1 MSTTIEQFGN
11 TSLVESGSNYFLY
24 PIGGSAIELS
34 YGGAPVVDGQF
45 GQWVPIGAEQTA
57 SGYEVAWKMTG
68 ADQYTVWYT
77 DSSGN
82 YLSSAFDSA
91 SGTSAA
97 LESLE
102 PSFQQ
107 DLNGDG
113 VIGIPPPP
121 SPTVIEQF
129 GGTSLVESGSNY
141 FLHPNG
147 GSWIVLSYNG
157 APVVDGQFGQWVP
170 IGAEQTASGYEVAW
184 KMTGADQYTVWYTD
198 NSGNY
203 LSSAFDSASGTSPA
217 LESFEPSFHQDLNGD
232 GFIGVPPPP
241 PPQFVYESTDA
252 NGVQLYDVTWNILG
266 EHPFAVRV
274 LAPDHPSTNY
284 AHSFLFALPVE
295 GGLAQSTDGSGL
307 DELRQLNVENQY
319 NATIIEPIFPI
330 DSWYA
335 DNPYDATIDF
345 ETFTATFLPKWVD
358 SNLAMSGT
366 ENNFLIGFSK
376 SGYGALDLL
385 FKHPAVFDGAAA
397 WDFPADMA
405 AYDTFGSS
413 SSGDY
418 GSDTNFQANYRMT
431 ASFLNTWKAPF
442 TTEDRIWISE
452 GSIFPTQV
460 ADFDALLTSQGV
472 LHTLSTTQTNDAHNW
487 YGGWVSGAVA
497 GLYGLVD
504 TPPAK
509 PAAPADS
516 AVVNG
521 YVNAANDTA
530 TQALTGTTENGST
543 VTIYDNGTR
552 VGTTTAGASTAAWS
566 FGIGTLADASTH
578 SYTVTATDAA
588 GNVSQPSAALNF
600 TVDTTPPAK
609 PAAPADSAVVN
620 GYVNAANDTATQAL
634 TGTTENGSTV
644 TVYDN
649 GTQVGTTT
657 ASAST
662 GAWSFGIGTL
672 ADAST
677 HSYTV
682 TATDAAGNVSQASSA
697 LSFVVDKVPPTVTI
711 TTAGGLTSQAN
722 QTISGSVKGTEAPV
736 GTTVSL
742 YDDGAAAP
750 IATATVGVGGAWSTT
765 VTLSSVSNSIVAKD
779 TDAAGN
785 TGISSPLNF
794 TFDATPPTVKSFTA
808 SPSSGD
814 VNAGTVVTFTM
825 TMNEI
830 VTVTGVP
837 TLTLNDGGS
846 ATYKSGSGSNT
857 LVFGYTVANAEN
869 TPALAVTGNNLNGST
884 INIADALG
892 SAANLAGAN
901 VTFTGLAVGATVKSI
916 TASPATG
923 DLGPGQK
930 VVFTVTMSEA
940 VEITLGTPYLSL
952 NDGGKANYTGGS
964 GTSVLTFSYT
974 VGATGS
980 GQNAASLAVTGF
992 NPNGATVYDSNVAAD
1007 TADLS
1012 GVIAFTPGPQVDT
1025 TAPLVASVVANPANA
1040 DLDAGNTVTLTVNFS
1055 KTVIVNTAGGTP
1067 YLNLNDGGKANYV
1080 GGSGTSALTFT
1091 YLVSSG
1097 QNTPDLS
1104 VQSLALNGGTIADTV
1119 GNKAVLSGAAAN
1131 PAGILQIDTS
1141 PPTISSVV
1149 ANPATADLG
1158 AGKTVT
1164 LTVNFSEIVNV
1175 VGGTPFLTLSDGGTA
1190 TYTSGT
1196 SSKALIFTYVVAS
1209 GQNSADLTVTGLTL
1223 PGTTTI
1229 QDNAGNNA
1237 VLTGAVTNPAGTLQ
1251 IDTTAPTVSA
1261 VTTSPGSG
1269 EVTTGHA
1276 VTISLAMSEKVTETG
1291 APVLLLNDGG
1301 TATYKSGSGTST
1313 LAFNYT
1319 VASGQV
1325 TSDLRVAG
1333 IVLSSPSAIQDLA
1346 GNAANLSAVGSGDTK
1361 LGINTPPGSASGPSG
1376 GNFTITG
1383 AAALELF
1390 NPSTESVSFA
1400 SGATGELKLDA
1411 SSQFNGQIA
1420 GFTGQNLLDL
1430 ADIGFGANTT
1440 LGYTAN
1446 SGNTG
1451 GTLTVSDGTHKANI
1465 ALLGQYVA
1473 ANFATSAD
1481 GFGGTLIVNPPPTAL
1496 ASTLTQPQ
1504 PS

>member
-1 MSTTIEQFGN
+1 MSSDVTIERFGA

-24 PIGGSAIELS
+24 PNGGSAIELS

-45 GQWVPIGAEQTA
+45 DQFGGHWVPIGAEQTA
-57 SGYEVAWKMTG
+57 SGYEVAWKI
-68 ADQYTVWYT
+68 A
-77 DSSGN
+77 
-82 YLSSAFDSA
+82 
-91 SGTSAA
+91 
-97 LESLE
+97 
-102 PSFQQ
+102 
-107 DLNGDG
+107 
-113 VIGIPPPP
+113 
-121 SPTVIEQF
+121 
-129 GGTSLVESGSNY
+129 
-141 FLHPNG
+141 
-147 GSWIVLSYNG
+147 
-157 APVVDGQFGQWVP
+157 
-170 IGAEQTASGYEVAW
+170 
-184 KMTGADQYTVWYTD
+184 GADQYTVWYTD

-203 LSSAFDSASGTSPA
+203 LSSAFNSASGTSAA
-217 LESFEPSFHQDLNGD
+217 LESFEPSFQQDLNGD
-232 GFIGVPPPP
+232 GVIGPVVDAS
-241 PPQFVYESTDA
+241 PPQFVYEGTDA
-252 NGVQLYDVTWNILG
+252 NGVRLYDLTWNILG
-266 EHPFAVRV
+266 GHPFAVRV

-295 GGLAQSTDGSGL
+295 GGLAQSNWGSGL
-307 DELRQLNVENQY
+307 DELRQLNVQNQY
-319 NATIIEPIFPI
+319 DATIIEPIFPI
-330 DSWYA
+330 DPWYA
-335 DNPYDATIDF
+335 DNPIDPTIDF
-345 ETFTATFLPKWVD
+345 ETFTATLLPAWVK
-358 SNLAMSGT
+358 SNFGTSGT
-366 ENNFLIGFSK
+366 EENLLIGFSK

-385 FKHPAVFDGAAA
+385 FKHPSVFDGAAA

-418 GSDTNFQANYRMT
+418 GSDANFQANYRMT
-431 ASFLNTWKAPF
+431 ASFVNTWKAPF

-452 GSIFPTQV
+452 GSVFPIQV

-487 YGGWVSGAVA
+487 YGGWVSDAVP

-504 TPPAK
+504 SPPAK

-543 VTIYDNGTR
+543 VTIYDNG
-552 VGTTTAGASTAAWS
+552 A
-566 FGIGTLADASTH
+566 
-578 SYTVTATDAA
+578 
-588 GNVSQPSAALNF
+588 
-600 TVDTTPPAK
+600 
-609 PAAPADSAVVN
+609 
-620 GYVNAANDTATQAL
+620 
-634 TGTTENGSTV
+634 
-644 TVYDN
+644 
-649 GTQVGTTT
+649 QVGTTT

-672 ADAST
+672 ADASA

-682 TATDAAGNVSQASSA
+682 TTTDAAGNVSQNSSA
-697 LSFVVDKVPPTVTI
+697 LIFVVDKVPPTVTI

-742 YDDGAAAP
+742 YDNGAATP
-750 IATATVGVGGAWSTT
+750 IGTATVGVGGAWSTT
-765 VTLSSVSNSIVAKD
+765 VTLSSVSNSIVAED

-814 VNAGTVVTFTM
+814 VNTGTVVTLTM

-837 TLTLNDGGS
+837 TLMLNDGGT

-857 LVFGYTVANAEN
+857 LVFGYTVGNAQN

-884 INIADALG
+884 INITDALG

-901 VTFTGLAVGATVKSI
+901 VTFTGLAVGAIVKSI

-940 VEITLGTPYLSL
+940 VKITLGTPYLSL
-952 NDGGKANYTGGS
+952 NDGGKANYKGGS

-980 GQNAASLAVTGF
+980 GQNTASLAVTGF

-1012 GVIAFTPGPQVDT
+1012 GVIAFTSGPQIDT
-1025 TAPLVASVVANPANA
+1025 TAPVVALVVANPANA

-1055 KTVIVNTAGGTP
+1055 KTVVVNTAGGTP

-1091 YLVSSG
+1091 YIVSSG
-1097 QNTPDLS
+1097 QNTPDLT

-1131 PAGILQIDTS
+1131 PPGILQIDTS

-1149 ANPATADLG
+1149 ANLATADLD

-1164 LTVNFSEIVNV
+1164 LTVNFREIVNV

-1196 SSKALIFTYVVAS
+1196 GSKALIFTYVVAS

-1223 PGTTTI
+1223 PGATTI

-1237 VLTGAVTNPAGTLQ
+1237 VLTGVVTNPAGTLQ

-1261 VTTSPGSG
+1261 VTTSPASG
-1269 EVTTGHA
+1269 EVTTSHA
-1276 VTISLAMSEKVTETG
+1276 VTISLAMSEKVTEAG

-1301 TATYKSGSGTST
+1301 TASYKNGSGTNT

-1319 VASGQV
+1319 VASGQI

-1333 IVLSSPSAIQDLA
+1333 IALSSPSAIQDLA
-1346 GNAANLSAVGSGDTK
+1346 GNVANLSAAGADTK
-1361 LGINTPPGSASGPSG
+1361 LGINTPPGTAAGPSG
-1376 GNFTITG
+1376 GNFTLSGTTE
-1383 AAALELF
+1383 LELF
-1390 NPSTESVSFA
+1390 GPSTESVSFA

-1420 GFTGQNLLDL
+1420 GFAGQNLLDL
-1430 ADIGFGANTT
+1430 ADIAFGSNTT
-1440 LGYTAN
+1440 LGYAAN
-1446 SGNTG
+1446 SSNTG
-1451 GTLTVSDGTHKANI
+1451 GTLTVSDGTHKATI
-1465 ALLGQYVA
+1465 ALLGQYMA
-1473 ANFATSAD
+1473 ASFAMSAD
-1481 GFGGTLIVNPPPTAL
+1481 GFGGTVITDPPVTSL
-1496 ASTLTQPQ
+1496 GSTLTQPQ
-1504 PS
+1504 HS

>member
-1 MSTTIEQFGN
+1 MSSDVTIEKFGA

-24 PIGGSAIELS
+24 PNGGSAIELS

-45 GQWVPIGAEQTA
+45 DQFGGHWVPIGAEQTA
-57 SGYEVAWKMTG
+57 SGYEVAWKI
-68 ADQYTVWYT
+68 A
-77 DSSGN
+77 
-82 YLSSAFDSA
+82 
-91 SGTSAA
+91 
-97 LESLE
+97 
-102 PSFQQ
+102 
-107 DLNGDG
+107 
-113 VIGIPPPP
+113 
-121 SPTVIEQF
+121 
-129 GGTSLVESGSNY
+129 
-141 FLHPNG
+141 
-147 GSWIVLSYNG
+147 
-157 APVVDGQFGQWVP
+157 
-170 IGAEQTASGYEVAW
+170 
-184 KMTGADQYTVWYTD
+184 GADQYTVWYTD

-203 LSSAFDSASGTSPA
+203 LSSAFNSASGTSAA
-217 LESFEPSFHQDLNGD
+217 LESFEPSFQQDLNGD
-232 GFIGVPPPP
+232 GVIGPVVDAS
-241 PPQFVYESTDA
+241 PPQFVYEGTDA
-252 NGVQLYDVTWNILG
+252 NGVRLYDLTWNILG
-266 EHPFAVRV
+266 GHPFAVRV

-295 GGLAQSTDGSGL
+295 GGLAQSNWGSGL
-307 DELRQLNVENQY
+307 DELRQLNVQNQY
-319 NATIIEPIFPI
+319 DATIIEPIFPI
-330 DSWYA
+330 DPWYA
-335 DNPYDATIDF
+335 DNPIDPTIDF
-345 ETFTATFLPKWVD
+345 ETFTATLLPAWVK
-358 SNLAMSGT
+358 SNFATSGT
-366 ENNFLIGFSK
+366 EENLLIGFSK

-385 FKHPAVFDGAAA
+385 FKHPSVFDGAAA

-418 GSDTNFQANYRMT
+418 GSDANFQANYRMT
-431 ASFLNTWKAPF
+431 ASFVNTWKAPF

-452 GSIFPTQV
+452 GSVFPIQV

-487 YGGWVSGAVA
+487 YGGWVSDAVA

-504 TPPAK
+504 SPPAK

-543 VTIYDNGTR
+543 VTIYDNG
-552 VGTTTAGASTAAWS
+552 A
-566 FGIGTLADASTH
+566 
-578 SYTVTATDAA
+578 
-588 GNVSQPSAALNF
+588 
-600 TVDTTPPAK
+600 
-609 PAAPADSAVVN
+609 
-620 GYVNAANDTATQAL
+620 
-634 TGTTENGSTV
+634 
-644 TVYDN
+644 
-649 GTQVGTTT
+649 QVGTTT

-672 ADAST
+672 ADASA

-682 TATDAAGNVSQASSA
+682 TTTDAAGNVSQNSSA
-697 LSFVVDKVPPTVTI
+697 LIFVVDKVPPTVTI

-742 YDDGAAAP
+742 YDNGAATP
-750 IATATVGVGGAWSTT
+750 IGTATVGVGGAWSTT
-765 VTLSSVSNSIVAKD
+765 VTLSSVSNSIVAED

-814 VNAGTVVTFTM
+814 VNTGTVVTLTM

-837 TLTLNDGGS
+837 TLMLNDGGT

-857 LVFGYTVANAEN
+857 LVFGYTVGNAQN

-884 INIADALG
+884 INITDALG

-901 VTFTGLAVGATVKSI
+901 VTFTGLAVGAIVKSI

-930 VVFTVTMSEA
+930 VVFTVTMNEA
-940 VEITLGTPYLSL
+940 VKITLGAPYLSL
-952 NDGGKANYTGGS
+952 NDGGKANYKGGS

-980 GQNAASLAVTGF
+980 GQNTASLAVTGF

-1012 GVIAFTPGPQVDT
+1012 GVIAFTSGPQIDT
-1025 TAPLVASVVANPANA
+1025 TAPVVALVVANPANA

-1055 KTVIVNTAGGTP
+1055 KTVVVNTAGGTP

-1091 YLVSSG
+1091 YIVSSG
-1097 QNTPDLS
+1097 QNTPDLT

-1141 PPTISSVV
+1141 PPTIGSVV
-1149 ANPATADLG
+1149 ANPATADLD

-1196 SSKALIFTYVVAS
+1196 GSKALIFTYVVAS

-1223 PGTTTI
+1223 PGATTI

-1237 VLTGAVTNPAGTLQ
+1237 VLTGVVTNPAGTLQ

-1261 VTTSPGSG
+1261 VTTSPASG
-1269 EVTTGHA
+1269 EVTTSHA
-1276 VTISLAMSEKVTETG
+1276 VTISLAMSEKVTEAG

-1301 TATYKSGSGTST
+1301 TASYKNGSGTNT

-1319 VASGQV
+1319 VASGQI

-1333 IVLSSPSAIQDLA
+1333 IALSSPSAIQDLA
-1346 GNAANLSAVGSGDTK
+1346 GNVANLSAAGADTK
-1361 LGINTPPGSASGPSG
+1361 LGINTPPGTAAGPSG
-1376 GNFTITG
+1376 GNFTLSGTTE
-1383 AAALELF
+1383 LELF
-1390 NPSTESVSFA
+1390 GPSTESVSFA

-1420 GFTGQNLLDL
+1420 GFAGQNLLDL
-1430 ADIGFGANTT
+1430 ADIAFGSNTT
-1440 LGYTAN
+1440 LGYAAN
-1446 SGNTG
+1446 SSNTG
-1451 GTLTVSDGTHKANI
+1451 GTLTVSDGTHKATI
-1465 ALLGQYVA
+1465 ALLGQYMA
-1473 ANFATSAD
+1473 ASFAMSAD
-1481 GFGGTLIVNPPPTAL
+1481 GFGGTVITDPPVTSL
-1496 ASTLTQPQ
+1496 GSTLTQPQ
-1504 PS
+1504 HS